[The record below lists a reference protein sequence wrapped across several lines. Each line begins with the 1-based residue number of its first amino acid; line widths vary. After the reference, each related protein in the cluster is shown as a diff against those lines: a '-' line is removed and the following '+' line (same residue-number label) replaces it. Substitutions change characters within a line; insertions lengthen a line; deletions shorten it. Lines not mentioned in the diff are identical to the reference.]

1 MNSATTRDQLLDHAQ
16 CLIRRRGYNGFS
28 YRDLAEHVGV
38 KTASIHY
45 YFPAKDD
52 LLIAVIDQY
61 TAKVHGVLTGIDST
75 MTARARLNR
84 YIELFESAPPD
95 QICLCGMLA
104 ADVAS
109 LSERAR
115 QSVQAF
121 FRIHENWLA
130 DVITAGVQDGTL
142 SSSGDAA
149 ADGRWLFAAIQGAI
163 VTSRLF
169 QDPQRLRDVFRA
181 IQCQLSAG
189 SDCHSAPSGS
199 RLSQQ
204 TGQ

>member
-1 MNSATTRDQLLDHAQ
+1 MNTATTREQLLDHAQ

-61 TAKVHGVLTGIDST
+61 TARVRDMLQGIDASLP
-75 MTARARLNR
+75 AKDRLCR
-84 YIELFESAPPD
+84 YAGLFQGGPTD

-104 ADVAS
+104 ADIAS
-109 LSERAR
+109 LSDRAR

-121 FRIHENWLA
+121 FRMHESWLS
-130 DVITAGVQDGTL
+130 DVVAAGMQDGSL
-142 SSSGDAA
+142 KSSGDTQ
-149 ADGRWLFAAIQGAI
+149 ADGRWLFAAFQGALMG
-163 VTSRLF
+163 SRLF
-169 QDPQRLRDVFRA
+169 QDQQRLQDVMTA
-181 IQCQLSAG
+181 VQCKHGVA
-189 SDCHSAPSGS
+189 A
-199 RLSQQ
+199 
-204 TGQ
+204 